1 MRVYSQQL
9 DNRNTFADTWRNE
22 LSGDRAMAK
31 TASLN
36 IRVDP
41 ATKSKAEILF
51 SHFGI
56 TLSDA
61 VTLFLNQAIIE
72 GGLPFR
78 VKLAVPNSA
87 TIAAMREVESKD
99 APGRFASPKEMFD
112 DLGI

>member
-1 MRVYSQQL
+1 
-9 DNRNTFADTWRNE
+9 
-22 LSGDRAMAK
+22 MAK

-36 IRVDP
+36 IRVEP
-41 ATKSKAEILF
+41 ATKTKAEVLF

-61 VTLFLNQAIIE
+61 VTLFLNQAIID

-78 VKLAVPNSA
+78 VKLAMPNSA
-87 TIAAMREVESKD
+87 TIKAMREAESNE

>member
-1 MRVYSQQL
+1 
-9 DNRNTFADTWRNE
+9 
-22 LSGDRAMAK
+22 MAK

-99 APGRFASPKEMFD
+99 APGRFAFPKEMFD

>member
-1 MRVYSQQL
+1 
-9 DNRNTFADTWRNE
+9 
-22 LSGDRAMAK
+22 MAK

-36 IRVDP
+36 IRVEP
-41 ATKSKAEILF
+41 ETKTKAEVLF

-61 VTLFLNQAIIE
+61 VTLFLHQSIID

-78 VKLAVPNSA
+78 VGLGVPNATTVSA
-87 TIAAMREVESKD
+87 LREAESND
-99 APGRFASPKEMFD
+99 APGRFASPQELFN